1 MVGICTG
8 LEWLIPHIEFDP
20 GILCLHYCAP
30 VLLYCLV
37 SGIHHFM
44 LIHGAQSE
52 VEISFPIRLH
62 FPALPYSFLE
72 EEVGQ
77 YSCSL
82 RKLNRNLKN
91 FPKAQCFFK
100 CTAALGE
107 FGRRDNTGIG
117 GGCSLLRGPSITV
130 ALLDSCH
137 ADLVAM
143 LSWRYNEC

>member
-1 MVGICTG
+1 LTLAFFACIIVLPSCCIA
-8 LEWLIPHIEFDP
+8 LSAAFIIFDSFS
-20 GILCLHYCAP
+20 A
-30 VLLYCLV
+30 
-37 SGIHHFM
+37 SNFM

-62 FPALPYSFLE
+62 FPALQYSFLE